1 MKCFKTYLVVSISFS
16 LVLYTTRVITTHSLF
31 YGFLLWNLILAAV
44 PLLIT
49 SQIKRFPKIMSN
61 RLFFFLFFTIWLLFL
76 PNAPY
81 IITDFLHLRNGPMPQ
96 WFDIL
101 LLMSFAIN
109 GLILGLTSMVQMQIF
124 LYRYLSLGKIRS
136 LMIIVCFLC
145 GLGIYMG
152 RFLRYNSWDIITDP
166 YPVFYDIL
174 NRVTSPLQHIET
186 WGVTVGFG
194 SLVWITYSLITKSRI
209 LENELGV

>member
-1 MKCFKTYLVVSISFS
+1 MKCFKTYLIISISFS
-16 LVLYTTRVITTHSLF
+16 LVLYITRVITTHSLF
-31 YGFLLWNLILAAV
+31 YGFLLWNLFLAAV

-49 SQIKRFPKIMSN
+49 FQIKRFPKITSN
-61 RLFFFLFFTIWLLFL
+61 KLFFSLFFIIWLLFL

-81 IITDFLHLRNGPMPQ
+81 IITDFLHLRNGTMPQ

-109 GLILGLTSMVQMQIF
+109 GLILGLLSMIHMQTL
-124 LYRYLSLGKIRS
+124 LYRYLSLGKVRS
-136 LMIIVCFLC
+136 VMIIVCFLC

-152 RFLRYNSWDIITDP
+152 RFLRYNSWDIIAHPSTI
-166 YPVFYDIL
+166 FYDIW
-174 NRVTSPLQHIET
+174 NRIASPLQHIET

-194 SLVWITYSLITKSRI
+194 ILVWISYSLLTESRV
-209 LENELGV
+209 LENEPDS